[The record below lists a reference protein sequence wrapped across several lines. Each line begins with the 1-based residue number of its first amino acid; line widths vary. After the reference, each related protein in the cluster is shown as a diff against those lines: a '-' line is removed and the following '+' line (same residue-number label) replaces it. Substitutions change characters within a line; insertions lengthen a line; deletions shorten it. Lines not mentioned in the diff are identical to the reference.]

1 MDEQDS
7 HTEAGVVE
15 RADGVADEGDS
26 REDVRSPWPRRV
38 ALLTLVLLVAVA
50 AAYGTRFGTDPTI
63 VDSPLI
69 GQPAPSIT
77 LPYLEKDGQLSL
89 ADLRGDVVVINFWAS
104 WCTACR
110 DEHDDL
116 ILAAQ
121 RFGDRDVTFLGIV
134 YQDRPEAAIGMLDE
148 MGRGYDNLVD
158 PGSWAAIDF
167 GVFGVPETFF
177 VDRDG
182 TVVAKVVGRSDLP
195 LLTETIETILAGRIP
210 DSVNRAGFQPQ
221 PVDLRTPRPVP
232 PPRPNQGRP

>member
-1 MDEQDS
+1 MEQQEGLA
-7 HTEAGVVE
+7 EAGVVE
-15 RADGVADEGDS
+15 RTDGVAGERDGRKDM
-26 REDVRSPWPRRV
+26 RFAWPWRV
-38 ALLTLVLLVAVA
+38 ALLTLVLLVGVA
-50 AAYGTRFGTDPTI
+50 AAYGTRFGTDPTV
-63 VDSPLI
+63 VDSPLL

-89 ADLRGDVVVINFWAS
+89 VDLRGDVVVVNFWAS

-110 DEHDDL
+110 EEHDDL

-121 RFGDRDVTFLGIV
+121 RFGDQDVTFLGIV

-158 PGSWAAIDF
+158 PGSRAAIDF

-182 TVVAKVVGRSDLP
+182 TVVAKVVGRSDLS
-195 LLTETIETILAGRIP
+195 LLTGTIETILAGRVP

-221 PVDLRTPRPVP
+221 PVDLSTPRPVP
-232 PPRPNQGRP
+232 PPRSQSRP